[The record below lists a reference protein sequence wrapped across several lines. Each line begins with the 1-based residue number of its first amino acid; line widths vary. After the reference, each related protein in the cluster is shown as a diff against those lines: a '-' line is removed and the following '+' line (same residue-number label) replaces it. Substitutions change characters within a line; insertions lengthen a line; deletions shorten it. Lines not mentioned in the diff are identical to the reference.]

1 MFPALTIS
9 MARGLLDVTTVSA
22 QRSVERLIDLGVLEE
37 VTGQQRN
44 RIYVAREILRTAN
57 AE

>member
-1 MFPALTIS
+1 

>member
-9 MARGLLDVTTVSA
+9 MARGLLDVTPVSA

>member
-22 QRSVERLIDLGVLEE
+22 QRSVERLVDLGVLEE

>member
-9 MARGLLDVTTVSA
+9 MASGLLDVTTVSA

-57 AE
+57 AK

>member
-9 MARGLLDVTTVSA
+9 MASGLLDVTTVSA

>member
-1 MFPALTIS
+1 MLPALTIS

>member
-9 MARGLLDVTTVSA
+9 MARGILDVTTVSA